1 MQDFQHSKD
10 VGARRMG
17 DMIQLTANINPKGR
31 TGEELQRDLIHQ
43 LQVQNE
49 QLRRIIDDL
58 YREIAEIKK
67 KG

>member
-1 MQDFQHSKD
+1 
-10 VGARRMG
+10 
-17 DMIQLTANINPKGR
+17 MIQLTAKINPKGR

-58 YREIAEIKK
+58 YREIEQLK